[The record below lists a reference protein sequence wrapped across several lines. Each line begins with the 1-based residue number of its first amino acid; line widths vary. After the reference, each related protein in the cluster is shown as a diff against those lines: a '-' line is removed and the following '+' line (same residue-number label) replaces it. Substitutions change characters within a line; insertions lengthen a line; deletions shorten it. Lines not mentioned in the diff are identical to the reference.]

1 MNTLMRA
8 LLITTVGCVGD
19 VASNPGVDAGMG
31 ETAPPDAAGACGN
44 VMTSH
49 DNCGACG
56 HACNSVESCTGGKCG
71 DSSEEL
77 VDVSAGEDSVCVVTR
92 GGKVFCWGGNSL
104 GELGVDS
111 GTSQCAGAEPCS
123 PTPLEVKG
131 ISDAVHVSV
140 GDRHACALRASRT
153 VVCWGRN
160 DLGQLGHASSLDGL
174 CGGTPCGRVPVEVA
188 SLSDVDGVSA
198 FGSDTCAITR
208 GGAVLCW
215 GNNAIGLLGIGSVT
229 PASSSTPLMVTAT
242 GATSLAVGSIAGP
255 LCEIKSGSL
264 ACWGSGATWSLGVDP
279 TSLGGC
285 TCSMAPLANP
295 LVFSVAAAGTSSG
308 AGVALKSTGE
318 VVAWGNRSYGVHT
331 AASDQLATA
340 VPGLPSA
347 NSIGVGQTHACAV
360 ASGNVWCWGTSS
372 SGELGNG
379 STMGDLSV
387 CQATY
392 ACTRT
397 ATKTAVSATMV
408 SAGRNFTVAI
418 SARTAWAW
426 GASAVGQLGH
436 PLAQDQPNALSGKCN
451 PNPSPVIGLP
461 GVN

>member
-1 MNTLMRA
+1 MSPNPIHAKICHDSTLLARSFARGAPTTPTWSTGRNLRSHGVTRRTQAARGATLTRFCENSLQGAEAPCGLRSQLVISCPPMNTLMRA

-174 CGGTPCGRVPVEVA
+174 CSGTPCGRVPVEVA

-198 FGSDTCAITR
+198 FGTDTCAITR

-215 GNNAIGLLGIGSVT
+215 G
-229 PASSSTPLMVTAT
+229 
-242 GATSLAVGSIAGP
+242 
-255 LCEIKSGSL
+255 K
-264 ACWGSGATWSLGVDP
+264 
-279 TSLGGC
+279 
-285 TCSMAPLANP
+285 
-295 LVFSVAAAGTSSG
+295 
-308 AGVALKSTGE
+308 
-318 VVAWGNRSYGVHT
+318 
-331 AASDQLATA
+331 
-340 VPGLPSA
+340 
-347 NSIGVGQTHACAV
+347 
-360 ASGNVWCWGTSS
+360 
-372 SGELGNG
+372 
-379 STMGDLSV
+379 
-387 CQATY
+387 
-392 ACTRT
+392 
-397 ATKTAVSATMV
+397 AVSP
-408 SAGRNFTVAI
+408 
-418 SARTAWAW
+418 
-426 GASAVGQLGH
+426 QH
-436 PLAQDQPNALSGKCN
+436 PLPRR
-451 PNPSPVIGLP
+451 
-461 GVN
+461 